1 MQKFVTEYIILA
13 ILIFLFLFGITLI
26 LKSDS
31 WNMGSIESMNLAGS
45 IISILSGIG
54 LLIKLNKSK

>member
-1 MQKFVTEYIILA
+1 MRKIITENIILV
-13 ILIFLFLFGITLI
+13 ILIFLFLIGITLI
-26 LKSDS
+26 LKSNS
-31 WNMGSIESMNLAGS
+31 WNMGSIESMHLAGS